1 VSGAA
6 LRTIARSS
14 VRPYCRA
21 RHRQSSPDIVNERKP
36 ILELIA
42 SLGYAVS
49 VHRVNGVV
57 EMHAVKLADPSE
69 QHISRVIDGDGTE
82 EDYRCAC
89 ELAQMVGIDL
99 EDG

>member
-1 VSGAA
+1 V
-6 LRTIARSS
+6 TRS
-14 VRPYCRA
+14 
-21 RHRQSSPDIVNERKP
+21 
-36 ILELIA
+36 ILKQVE

-57 EMHAVKLADPSE
+57 EMHAVKGADPSE
-69 QHISRVIDGDGTE
+69 QHVARVIDGDGSKE
-82 EDYRCAC
+82 RYLCAC